1 MGNHS
6 KYESKS
12 SPSGVIAEDA
22 AKEIYNIVFFQ
33 YFIYLKTINDILK
46 VDVSELAYKDILKL
60 TNTLD
65 NLFIMLD
72 SAT

>member
-6 KYESKS
+6 KYDSKS
-12 SPSGVIAEDA
+12 SLSDVITEDD

-33 YFIYLKTINDILK
+33 YFLYLKTINDTLK
-46 VDVSELAYKDILKL
+46 VDVSELPHKDILKL

-72 SAT
+72 S